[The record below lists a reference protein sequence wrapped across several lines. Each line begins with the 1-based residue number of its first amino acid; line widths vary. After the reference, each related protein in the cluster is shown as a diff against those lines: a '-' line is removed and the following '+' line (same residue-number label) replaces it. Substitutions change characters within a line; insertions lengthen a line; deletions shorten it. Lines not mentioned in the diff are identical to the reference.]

1 MKYLLDTDTCVYFLN
16 GNQNIANRLLQI
28 KSSDVCTTI
37 FNIAELMFGAYNS
50 KKINYNLAR
59 IEDFEEKILVL
70 NSVTDNVISSFAYE
84 KALLRK
90 SGKKIGDIDLFISA
104 FAINYNLTLISNNYS
119 HFKNIKNLKI
129 ENWS

>member
-16 GNQNIANRLLQI
+16 GNQNIANRLLQN
-28 KSSDVCTTI
+28 KSSDVCTTF

-59 IEDFEEKILVL
+59 IEDFEKKILVL
-70 NSVTDNVISSFAYE
+70 NSVTDNIIASFAYE

-90 SGKKIGDIDLFISA
+90 NGKKIGDIDLFISA
-104 FAINYNLTLISNNYS
+104 FAINYNLTLITNNFS
-119 HFKNIKNLKI
+119 HFKNIKNLKT
-129 ENWS
+129 ENWT